1 MKRLIGL
8 KQLLTHKLTMDN
20 AAVFEQLAA
29 LEAQLFIHDAW
40 AAATIHYWLK
50 SEGNDGLLLVDE
62 ANTIVAYC
70 LYNQLFEQAEI
81 IRIGVHPNAQKQG
94 LASRLLDSLVAH
106 LVPMVESLLLE
117 VRIDNTPAIQLYQ
130 KLGFTVIHTRK
141 AYYRNQDGSRTDAL
155 IMQKLLAN

>member
-106 LVPMVESLLLE
+106 LTPTADTLLLE
-117 VRIDNTPAIQLYQ
+117 VRTDNSPAIQLYQ

>member
-106 LVPMVESLLLE
+106 LTPTADTLLLE
-117 VRIDNTPAIQLYQ
+117 VRTDNSPAIQLYQ

-141 AYYRNQDGSRTDAL
+141 AYYRNQDGSSTDAL

>member
-1 MKRLIGL
+1 MEQLIGL
-8 KQLLTHKLTMDN
+8 KQLLAHELTMDN
-20 AAVFEQLAA
+20 AAIFEQLAA

-50 SEGNDGLLLVDE
+50 AEGNDGLLLVDE

-106 LVPMVESLLLE
+106 LTPTADTLLLE
-117 VRIDNTPAIQLYQ
+117 VRTDNSPAIQLYQ

-141 AYYRNQDGSRTDAL
+141 AYYRNQDGSSTDAL
-155 IMQKLLAN
+155 IMQKPL

>member
-1 MKRLIGL
+1 MEQLIGL
-8 KQLLTHKLTMDN
+8 KQLLAHELTMDN
-20 AAVFEQLAA
+20 AAIFEQLAA

-106 LVPMVESLLLE
+106 LTPTADTLLLE
-117 VRIDNTPAIQLYQ
+117 VRTDNSPAIQLYQ

-141 AYYRNQDGSRTDAL
+141 AYYRNQDGSSTDAL
-155 IMQKLLAN
+155 IMQKPL